1 MKKGFTLNLKKIIL
15 KDGNLLIF
23 CFVAICIL
31 SRLNLNSSN
40 KVAVYIDILAN
51 LSFQILLGGVL
62 LFLVL
67 LFLKRFIASII
78 FLFLC
83 LLYMFNI
90 FSNCNN
96 CNAFNKEVLEDHS
109 SIRLMTYNTSFKH
122 TNFMNLKKLINF
134 ML

>member
-1 MKKGFTLNLKKIIL
+1 
-15 KDGNLLIF
+15 
-23 CFVAICIL
+23 
-31 SRLNLNSSN
+31 
-40 KVAVYIDILAN
+40 
-51 LSFQILLGGVL
+51 
-62 LFLVL
+62 
-67 LFLKRFIASII
+67 
-78 FLFLC
+78 
-83 LLYMFNI
+83 MFNI